1 MGYLDSTT
9 ITVDAVLTKHGRK
22 TLSGGN
28 SALRVTQFTLSDT
41 GVDYTT
47 WNEDHASGSAYYGEA
62 IENLPMVEALPNS
75 QYSFRNKLVTLQ
87 RDTVAMP
94 TLEAEPV
101 NPTFSTNQP
110 KDFTVNLVG
119 YSAVPGMGVGSSGMH
134 VVFPNINIAHAVGAT
149 QVDITGNAMAFVYDQ
164 DIASARVY
172 EVLQQGTTYNITV
185 TPQTNLLQDTTMT
198 LTFIDIQTGAY
209 TQSTITVNADLIA
222 RTQKA
227 STAQDIG

>member
-1 MGYLDSTT
+1 MGYLDGST
-9 ITVDAVLTKHGRK
+9 ITVDAVLTKKGRQIV
-22 TLSGGN
+22 SEGG
-28 SALRVTQFTLSDT
+28 ALDVRYFTLSDT

-87 RDTVAMP
+87 RDTISMP

-101 NPTFSTNQP
+101 NPIFSTNQP
-110 KDFTVNLVG
+110 KDFTVNLIG
-119 YSAVPGMGVGSSGMH
+119 YQSVPGMGAGSSGMH
-134 VVFPNINIAHAVGAT
+134 VVVPNTNIASAMGAT

-172 EVLQQGTTYNITV
+172 EVLQQGSTYNITI
-185 TPQTNLLQDTTMT
+185 TPATNLLQDTVMT

-227 STAQDIG
+227 STGEQIG